1 MNKVIYGS
9 LIFIIGL
16 GLGYIIPKQSTA
28 KPQDEMMWAQSSQ
41 FGVMLSY
48 VMMPGEDKESFN
60 QNFNKFLQ
68 KQSDLF
74 INYSKQT
81 EDAALSNWLDKKAES
96 VDEYLSIQKQVKPT
110 SEVSGHFRPYSILA

>member
-1 MNKVIYGS
+1 MNKVVYGF

-16 GLGYIIPKQSTA
+16 SLGYLIPKQSTA

-48 VMMPGEDKESFN
+48 VMMPVEDKESFN
-60 QNFNKFLQ
+60 QNFNQFLQ
-68 KQSDLF
+68 KKFDLF

-110 SEVSGHFRPYSILA
+110 SE

>member
-16 GLGYIIPKQSTA
+16 SLGYLIPKQSTT
-28 KPQDEMMWAQSSQ
+28 KLQDEMMWAQSSQ
-41 FGVMLSY
+41 LGVMLSY
-48 VMMPGEDKESFN
+48 VMMPEEDKEGFN
-60 QNFNKFLQ
+60 QNFNQFLQ

-81 EDAALSNWLDKKAES
+81 EDAALSNWLGKKVES
-96 VDEYLSIQKQVKPT
+96 VNEYLSVQKQVKPAP
-110 SEVSGHFRPYSILA
+110 E